1 MYLTR
6 IMASSDPWQGAE
18 TVPCPFVSQ
27 LAAATCTTPD
37 EQPQRDL
44 DHQHLEP
51 AERKGVLKVA
61 LGEPRKKTAAALP
74 TYAGSAVHSQK
85 LVKLI
90 PAVALTLVVA
100 ATLSG
105 KAHQREVSP
114 QASQPVA
121 GSDELTTVVRTYC
134 RTCHN
139 DRTRSGNLS
148 LEGFEVA
155 TVAQSAHAADTG
167 EKMIRKLHAKMMP
180 PPGLPRPAGD
190 TLRALAETLEATL
203 DKAAAAN
210 PNPGHRTFQRL
221 NRAEYARAIRD
232 LFALEINAGDF
243 LPLDTMSANF
253 DNIAD
258 VQMLSPTLLDGY
270 LKAAAGISRLAVGNA
285 AATASETTYTKS
297 RTYSQWDLVDG
308 APYGTRGGISVV
320 HNFPADGEYGF
331 KMAFQHTTTGGV
343 SGSTTRGEQIEISIN
358 GERVALMDM
367 DQFVSTSDPH
377 GVNLETEKPIFVKA
391 GPQRV
396 SAAFVRQFDGPV
408 EDVLAPHDWSIVDT
422 EIGDK
427 GYGIT
432 ALPHMK
438 ALVIAG
444 PSKITGVSDTPS
456 RKRIFTCRP
465 ASSAD
470 QRGCAEKILSRLG
483 AAAYRRP
490 LTAADLRDLLSFF
503 ETGAREDGFEAGIQ
517 TALQA
522 MLASPDFLFRFEASR
537 AGARPG
543 EPYRI
548 SEVALASRLSFFLWG
563 APPDEGLVALAS
575 RGKLSDP
582 VVLREQIGRMLR
594 DPKSETLST
603 RFAAQWLRLQDI
615 YLVQPDAFWFPNFDH
630 QLADAMRRE
639 TELFF
644 DNLVRE
650 DRSIMDLFVADYTFV
665 NERLARHYGIPHVVG
680 DRFRRANYVDDKRRG
695 LLGHGSVLV
704 LTSLANRTSPVL
716 RGKWVM
722 EALLGT
728 PPPPPPP
735 DVPDLDETA
744 TAKGGRLLTTRERLE
759 MHRSNP
765 TCNACH
771 RFMDPLGLAL
781 DNFDV
786 TGKWRIRENGIALD
800 TRGQMWDGTPV
811 ESPADLRKV
820 LLEFRELL
828 VRNFTENLMVY
839 ALGRRLESY
848 DMPTVRSIARQAAA
862 RDYRLSSF
870 VLGVINSP
878 AFQMQRDDDGGSQ
891 SKQ

>member
-1 MYLTR
+1 VR
-6 IMASSDPWQGAE
+6 
-18 TVPCPFVSQ
+18 VV
-27 LAAATCTTPD
+27 
-37 EQPQRDL
+37 
-44 DHQHLEP
+44 
-51 AERKGVLKVA
+51 
-61 LGEPRKKTAAALP
+61 
-74 TYAGSAVHSQK
+74 
-85 LVKLI
+85 
-90 PAVALTLVVA
+90 PAVAITLVVA
-100 ATLSG
+100 GAYSGSAQQRNSPRREPSASSLRMAVAHAVQTPATQT
-105 KAHQREVSP
+105 AAPR
-114 QASQPVA
+114 A
-121 GSDELTTVVRTYC
+121 GSPPAAGNDELSTVVRTYC

-139 DRTRSGNLS
+139 ARTLSGNLS
-148 LEGFEVA
+148 LEDFDVA
-155 TVAQSAHAADTG
+155 TVARSAKTADTA
-167 EKMIRKLHAKMMP
+167 EKMIRKLRAKMMP
-180 PPGLPRPAGD
+180 PPGARRPAPE
-190 TLRALAETLEATL
+190 TLRALLDTLETTL
-203 DKAAAAN
+203 DRAAEAN
-210 PNPGHRTFQRL
+210 PNPGQRTFQRL

-232 LFALEINAGDF
+232 LFGLEINAGDF

-258 VQMLSPTLLDGY
+258 VQILSPTLLDGY
-270 LKAAAGISRLAVGNA
+270 LKAAAEVSRLAVGNA
-285 AATASETTYTKS
+285 SAPAVETTYTKS
-297 RTYSQWDLVDG
+297 RTYSQWEWVEG

-320 HNFPADGEYGF
+320 HNFPADGEYVF

-343 SGSTTRGEQIEISIN
+343 SGSTIRGEQIEISIN
-358 GERVALMDM
+358 GARVALMAM
-367 DQFVSTSDPH
+367 DQFVSTSDPQ
-377 GVNLETEKPIFVKA
+377 GVNLETETPIFVKA

-396 SAAFVRQFDGPV
+396 SATFVRQFDGPV
-408 EDVLAPHDWSIVDT
+408 EDLFAPHDWSIVDT

-444 PSKITGVSDTPS
+444 PSKITGVSETPS
-456 RKRIFTCRP
+456 RRRVFTCRP
-465 ASSAD
+465 AS
-470 QRGCAEKILSRLG
+470 RGDERACAERILSSLG

-490 LTAADLRDLLSFF
+490 LTAADLRDLLSFYDQ
-503 ETGAREDGFEAGIQ
+503 GARADGFEAGVR

-522 MLASPDFLFRFEASR
+522 VLASPDFLFRFEAPR
-537 AGARPG
+537 GTVRPG

-548 SEVALASRLSFFLWG
+548 SDVALASRLSFFLWG
-563 APPDEGLVALAS
+563 APPDQGLVELAS
-575 RGKLSDP
+575 RGRLSDP
-582 VVLREQIGRMLR
+582 VVLREQTARMLR
-594 DPKSETLST
+594 DPRSETLST

-615 YLVQPDAFWFPNFDH
+615 SLVQPDAFWFPNFDQ

-650 DRSIMDLFVADYTFV
+650 DRSIMDLFVADYTFA
-665 NERLARHYGIPHVVG
+665 NERLARHYGIPNVAG
-680 DRFRRANYVDDKRRG
+680 DRFRRVSYVDDKRRG

-744 TAKGGRLLTTRERLE
+744 AAKDGRMLTTRERLE
-759 MHRSNP
+759 LHRSNP

-786 TGKWRIRENGIALD
+786 TGKWRIRENGVPLD

-811 ESPADLRKV
+811 ESPADLRKT
-820 LLEFRELL
+820 LLDFRELL
-828 VRNFTENLMVY
+828 VRNFAENLMAY
-839 ALGRRLESY
+839 ALGRRIESY
-848 DMPTVRSIARQAAA
+848 DMPTIRSIARQAAS
-862 RDYRLSSF
+862 RDYRVSSF
-870 VLGVINSP
+870 VLGVVNSP
-878 AFQMQRDDDGGSQ
+878 AFQMQKADEGGAH
-891 SKQ
+891 

>member
-1 MYLTR
+1 
-6 IMASSDPWQGAE
+6 
-18 TVPCPFVSQ
+18 
-27 LAAATCTTPD
+27 
-37 EQPQRDL
+37 
-44 DHQHLEP
+44 
-51 AERKGVLKVA
+51 
-61 LGEPRKKTAAALP
+61 
-74 TYAGSAVHSQK
+74 
-85 LVKLI
+85 VKII
-90 PAVALTLVVA
+90 PAVAIILVVA
-100 ATLSG
+100 GAFSG
-105 KAHQREVSP
+105 SAQHREVPRSELP
-114 QASQPVA
+114 ARAPRMVVAHAAQVASIRA
-121 GSDELTTVVRTYC
+121 GSQAVASSEELTTVVRTYC

-148 LEGFEVA
+148 LETFDVA
-155 TVAQSAHAADTG
+155 HIADTAQTADTA
-167 EKMIRKLHAKMMP
+167 EKMIRKLRSKMMP
-180 PPGLPRPAGD
+180 PPGARRPAAE
-190 TLRALAETLEATL
+190 TLRALVETLESTL
-203 DKAAAAN
+203 DKAAATN
-210 PNPGHRTFQRL
+210 PNPGYRTFQRL
-221 NRAEYARAIRD
+221 NRAEYARAVAD
-232 LFALEINAGDF
+232 LFGLEINAGDF

-258 VQMLSPTLLDGY
+258 VQILSPTLLDGY
-270 LKAAAGISRLAVGNA
+270 LKAAAEVSRLAVGNPS
-285 AATASETTYTKS
+285 ATAVETTYTKS

-320 HNFPADGEYGF
+320 HNFPADGEYVF

-343 SGSTTRGEQIEISIN
+343 SGSTARGEQIEISIN
-358 GERVALMDM
+358 GARVALMAM
-367 DQFVSTSDPH
+367 DQFVSTSDPQ
-377 GVNLETEKPIFVKA
+377 GVNLETETPIVVKA

-408 EDVLAPHDWSIVDT
+408 EDLFAPHDWSIVDT

-444 PSKITGVSDTPS
+444 PSRITGVSDTPS
-456 RKRIFTCRP
+456 RRRIFTCRP
-465 ASSAD
+465 ASGAD
-470 QRGCAEKILSRLG
+470 ERACAEKILSRIG

-490 LTAADLRDLLSFF
+490 LTAADLRDLLSFYDA
-503 ETGAREDGFEAGIQ
+503 GAKADAAPARTTRAAGAPDGFEAGIRSG
-517 TALQA
+517 LQA
-522 MLASPDFLFRFEASR
+522 VLASPDFLFRFEPPR
-537 AGARPG
+537 GAVRPG
-543 EPYRI
+543 EAYRI
-548 SEVALASRLSFFLWG
+548 SDVALASRLSFFLWG
-563 APPDEGLVALAS
+563 APPDQGLVELAS
-575 RGKLSDP
+575 RGRLSDAAA
-582 VVLREQIGRMLR
+582 LGEQTRRLLR
-594 DPKSETLST
+594 DPRSETLST

-665 NERLARHYGIPHVVG
+665 NERLARHYGIPGVAG
-680 DRFRRANYVDDKRRG
+680 DQFRRVNYVDDTRRG
-695 LLGHGSVLV
+695 VLGHGSVLV

-735 DVPDLDETA
+735 NVPDLDETA
-744 TAKGGRLLTTRERLE
+744 AATGGRMLTTRERLE
-759 MHRSNP
+759 MHRANP

-786 TGKWRIRENGIALD
+786 TGKWRIRENGAALD

-811 ESPADLRKV
+811 ESPADLRRV

-828 VRNFTENLMVY
+828 VRNFTENLMAY
-839 ALGRRLESY
+839 ALGRRIESY
-848 DMPTVRSIARQAAA
+848 DMPTIRSIARQAAA
-862 RDYRLSSF
+862 REYRLSAF
-870 VLGVINSP
+870 VLGIVNSP
-878 AFQMQRDDDGGSQ
+878 AFQMQNDQ
-891 SKQ
+891 SSAVSRQ

>member
-1 MYLTR
+1 VR
-6 IMASSDPWQGAE
+6 ILSAIAITVVVAGAFSGRAQHRDLPRQEGSVRGPRMLATHAAQTATPRTPAGAE
-18 TVPCPFVSQ
+18 SGP
-27 LAAATCTTPD
+27 AAA
-37 EQPQRDL
+37 
-44 DHQHLEP
+44 
-51 AERKGVLKVA
+51 
-61 LGEPRKKTAAALP
+61 
-74 TYAGSAVHSQK
+74 
-85 LVKLI
+85 
-90 PAVALTLVVA
+90 
-100 ATLSG
+100 
-105 KAHQREVSP
+105 
-114 QASQPVA
+114 
-121 GSDELTTVVRTYC
+121 SDELTTVVRTYC

-139 DRTRSGNLS
+139 DRARNGNLS

-155 TVAQSAHAADTG
+155 NVTKTAQAADIG
-167 EKMIRKLHAKMMP
+167 ERMIRKLRAKMMP
-180 PPGLPRPAGD
+180 PPGARRPEAE
-190 TLRALAETLEATL
+190 TLRALVETLENSL
-203 DKAAAAN
+203 DRAAAAN
-210 PNPGHRTFQRL
+210 PNPGNRTFQRL

-232 LFALEINAGDF
+232 LIGLEINAGDF

-270 LKAAAGISRLAVGNA
+270 LKAAAEISRLALGDA
-285 AATASETTYTKS
+285 AASPSETTYTRS
-297 RTYSQWDLVDG
+297 RTYSQWDWVEG

-320 HNFPADGEYGF
+320 HNFPADGEYVF

-343 SGSTTRGEQIEISIN
+343 SGSTIRGEQIEISIN
-358 GERVALMDM
+358 GTRVAVMDM
-367 DQFVSTSDPH
+367 DQFVSTSDPQ
-377 GVNLETEKPIFVKA
+377 GVYLETETPIAVKA
-391 GPQRV
+391 GPQRI

-408 EDVLAPHDWSIVDT
+408 EDLFAPHDWSIVDT

-438 ALVIAG
+438 ALIIAG
-444 PSKITGVSDTPS
+444 PANVTGLSETPS
-456 RKRIFTCRP
+456 RRRIFTCRP
-465 ASSAD
+465 SSRAD
-470 QRGCAEKILSRLG
+470 ERACAEKILSRIG
-483 AAAYRRP
+483 TAAYRRP
-490 LTAADLRDLLSFF
+490 LTAADLRDLLSFYDS
-503 ETGAREDGFEAGIQ
+503 GATADGFEAGVRM
-517 TALQA
+517 ALQA
-522 MLASPDFLFRFEASR
+522 VLASPDFLFRFEAPR
-537 AGARPG
+537 GTVRPG

-548 SEVALASRLSFFLWG
+548 SDLALASRLSFFLWA
-563 APPDEGLVALAS
+563 APPDQGLVELAS
-575 RGKLSDP
+575 RGRLSDP
-582 VVLREQIGRMLR
+582 VVLREQTDRMLR
-594 DPKSETLST
+594 DPRAETLST

-615 YLVQPDAFWFPNFDH
+615 YLVQPDAFWFPNFDQ

-650 DRSIMDLFVADYTFV
+650 DRSIMNLFEADYTFV
-665 NERLARHYGIPHVVG
+665 NERLARHYGLPNVVG
-680 DRFRRANYVDDKRRG
+680 DRFRRVTYTDDRRRG

-744 TAKGGRLLTTRERLE
+744 AAKDGRMLSTRERLE

-786 TGKWRIRENGIALD
+786 TGKWRIRENGATLD

-811 ESPADLRKV
+811 ESPADVRKA

-828 VRNFTENLMVY
+828 VRNFAENLMAY
-839 ALGRRLESY
+839 ALGRRVESH
-848 DMPTVRSIARQAAA
+848 DMPTIRSIARQAAA
-862 RDYRLSSF
+862 KDYRVSTF

-878 AFQMQRDDDGGSQ
+878 AFQMQKEEEVTSQ
-891 SKQ
+891 AR